1 MRLGYDLSGAD
12 PMDDSAREQLEGR
25 LAAAFALGRPYLALP
40 FAGFC
45 LLAAPLSPNIE
56 AMWLLLPIVLQIAAV
71 TAAYRMKEM
80 FERREPAGDPRIWA
94 FRLIALSAFSG
105 TSWGIG
111 AYFWFDVASFERQ
124 AYLALAFLGLSATE
138 FIARFFYRPAYIA
151 HAVPSL
157 LPLAFLLAFHGGLF
171 QWATALLFVCFAGG
185 LYAYGGVAVELA
197 DQGIQLRIQKGKFI
211 HLANSEIRKAEAS
224 HDAALEKERGRM
236 NILSHIGGQLQ
247 GPVVTLLNMAQML
260 ERGDLAKAQHD
271 HVKMMLEA
279 GKGLKT
285 MLDDVVAL
293 ASPEEE
299 DRTGAAEGCDVA
311 QAVRLVVRLLQPKVW
326 EKRLRISVNIPA
338 GVPRVA
344 ADARLVRRVLLKLL
358 GNAIKFTDR
367 GAIEVAVAALED
379 TEAGMMRFTITDGG
393 AGIPAHRL
401 AAIFQ
406 NLDTPSAH
414 RRQRG
419 LGTGLAVEKCLVEAV
434 GGAIGAESEPGA
446 GASFWFTIPAIV
458 TPALTGEAATTAAPS
473 GLSLLAYLPDGDM
486 RMPVIRSLTPHGNRI
501 VFAETLAEAV
511 AMSLRGHFMA
521 ALVPASQV
529 GAFASAPGQRVPILA
544 LVPAAESL
552 PAGADH
558 CLSWP
563 ASEDEL
569 FAAVRAVSS
578 NSEAL
583 EGSQAEAAAID
594 SSAIQA
600 LEKSLGKKTLID
612 ILQSYMTTSESLAA
626 ALIEASAR
634 SDRLQAGQIARDIAG
649 AAGGLGL
656 TVLAGAARSLAQFT
670 RDEGEQGS
678 LDEAS
683 NAVVSEHRRVHGALR
698 KLYPDLSA

>member
-1 MRLGYDLSGAD
+1 MRLGYDLFGAA
-12 PMDDSAREQLEGR
+12 PMDESAREQLEGR

-45 LLAAPLSPNIE
+45 LFAAPLSPNIE
-56 AMWLLLPIVLQIAAV
+56 AIWLLLPIVLQIAAV
-71 TAAYRMKEM
+71 TAAFRMKER
-80 FERREPAGDPRIWA
+80 FELREPACDPRIWA

-105 TSWGIG
+105 ASWGVG
-111 AYFWFDVASFERQ
+111 AYFWFDAASFERQ

-138 FIARFFYRPAYIA
+138 FIASFFYRPAYIA
-151 HAVPSL
+151 HAAPSL
-157 LPLAFLLAFHGGLF
+157 LPLAFMLAYHGEIF

-197 DQGIQLRIQKGKFI
+197 DRGIQLRLQKGKFI
-211 HLANSEIRKAEAS
+211 DRPNSEIRKAEAS

-247 GPVVTLLNMAQML
+247 GPVVTLLNMTQML
-260 ERGDLAKAQHD
+260 KRGDLSKAQND

-293 ASPEEE
+293 ASPQEEN
-299 DRTGAAEGCDVA
+299 RTAVAGGCDVA
-311 QAVRLVVRLLQPKVW
+311 QAVRLVVRLLQPQVW
-326 EKRLRISVNIPA
+326 EKRLRISVNISA

-367 GAIEVAVAALED
+367 GAIEVAVAALEG
-379 TEAGMMRFTITDGG
+379 TGMLRFTITDGG

-401 AAIFQ
+401 SAIFQ
-406 NLDTPSAH
+406 NLDTSGAH
-414 RRQRG
+414 KQRG
-419 LGTGLAVEKCLVEAV
+419 LGTGLAVEKCLVESV

-458 TPALTGEAATTAAPS
+458 TPALTGDAATTAAPS

-486 RMPVIRSLTPHGNRI
+486 RMPVIQSLTPHGNRI

-521 ALVPASQV
+521 VLVPASQV
-529 GAFASAPGQRVPILA
+529 GAFASAPGQRMPVLA

-558 CLSWP
+558 CLPWP

-569 FAAVRAVSS
+569 FAAVHAVSS
-578 NSEAL
+578 TSEAL

-594 SSAIQA
+594 ASAIQA
-600 LEKSLGKKTLID
+600 LEKSLGTKTLID
-612 ILQSYMTTSESLAA
+612 ILQSYMTTSESLTA

-634 SDRLQAGQIARDIAG
+634 SDRVQAGQIARDIAG

-656 TVLAGAARSLAQFT
+656 SVLAGSARSLAQFT

-683 NAVVSEHRRVHGALR
+683 NAVVSEHRRVLRALR

>member
-1 MRLGYDLSGAD
+1 MRLGYDLFGAA
-12 PMDDSAREQLEGR
+12 PMDESAREQLEGR

-45 LLAAPLSPNIE
+45 LLAAPLSANIE

-71 TAAYRMKEM
+71 TASYRMKEM

-105 TSWGIG
+105 ASWGLG
-111 AYFWFDVASFERQ
+111 AYFWFDAASFERQ

-151 HAVPSL
+151 HAAPSL
-157 LPLAFLLAFHGGLF
+157 LPLAFMLAFHGEVF

-197 DQGIQLRIQKGKFI
+197 DRGIRLRIQKGKFI
-211 HLANSEIRKAEAS
+211 NRPDSEIRKAEAR
-224 HDAALEKERGRM
+224 HDAALDKERGRM
-236 NILSHIGGQLQ
+236 HVLSHIGGQLQ
-247 GPVVTLLNMAQML
+247 GPVGTILNMAQML
-260 ERGDLAKAQHD
+260 ERSDLAKAQHD

-285 MLDDVVAL
+285 MLDDVVVL

-358 GNAIKFTDR
+358 GNAIRFTDR
-367 GAIEVAVAALED
+367 GAIEVAVTALED
-379 TEAGMMRFTITDGG
+379 ADAGMMRFTITDGG

-401 AAIFQ
+401 SAIFE
-406 NLDTPSAH
+406 NLDTSGAH
-414 RRQRG
+414 KQRG
-419 LGTGLAVEKCLVEAV
+419 LGTGLAVEKCLIEAV
-434 GGAIGAESEPGA
+434 GGTIGAESEPGA
-446 GASFWFTIPAIV
+446 GASFWFTIPAIA
-458 TPALTGEAATTAAPS
+458 TRALTGEVATTAAPS

-544 LVPAAESL
+544 LVPTAESL

-558 CLSWP
+558 CLPWP

-578 NSEAL
+578 SAEAL
-583 EGSQAEAAAID
+583 EGSQGEAAAID

-612 ILQSYMTTSESLAA
+612 ILESYMSTSESLAA